1 MGVAPP
7 AQTSPGGRGRRRPA
21 AKQVTS
27 GDRSTLLHAEPT
39 GREPTDS
46 RHRSAPLSS
55 SGFELRH
62 EERHLQLCLIHR
74 STRHYP
80 RAGNEKLARKL
91 NRSMSLKTN
100 EERVRRL
107 RSSLPEPLAR
117 SSLLRKPS
125 KQYRPRFPV
134 IIAEDCLWP
143 LL

>member
-1 MGVAPP
+1 VPVSPP
-7 AQTSPGGRGRRRPA
+7 AQTSPASRARRRPA
-21 AKQVTS
+21 AKQVTP
-27 GDRSTLLHAEPT
+27 GGGSTLLQGEST
-39 GREPTDS
+39 GREPTSS
-46 RHRSAPLSS
+46 RRHSTPLSA
-55 SGFELRH
+55 SGPELWD
-62 EERHLQLCLIHR
+62 EERYLQICLICHWR
-74 STRHYP
+74 RHFP

-91 NRSMSLKTN
+91 NRSMSIKTN

-134 IIAEDCLWP
+134 IVAEDCLWP